1 MSDTPTAGTVDLAFE
16 QGVATVTF
24 NRPQARNAMTWAMY
38 QQLSH
43 HCDHFKADPK
53 VRAVVFRGAGG
64 QAFVAGTD
72 IEQFTSFK
80 TGEDGVAYERQIEA
94 CIDLLCALPMP
105 TVALIEG
112 WAVGGGLAI
121 ATACD
126 FRLATP
132 GSQLGVPIAKTL
144 GNCLSAANVA
154 RLMAALGTQRVKRM
168 LMLAEMVGADEAL
181 ACGYLHQIASA
192 DDIAAATAALV
203 QRLTALAPVTQHVSK
218 QNPEPPGTTQRTAGR
233 GPDPTSLW
241 QRRLPRGRKR
251 LCGQTQTSLE
261 RPLNMA
267 SPPRTG
273 PLAGLRVLEMT
284 QIMSGPTCGLLLADL
299 GADVIKI
306 EKLPGGDDAR
316 GYRDPQI
323 HGVSAP
329 FLMLNRNKRGLALDL
344 KKPEGRALLLRMVK
358 KADVLVENFR
368 GGTMEKLGLGYD
380 ALRAA
385 NPGLIYCAISGY
397 GRTGPY
403 ADKGGFDLI
412 AQGFAG
418 LMAVTGEPGRPPAKS
433 GNAVSDMNA
442 GILAATG
449 ILAAYI
455 HKLKTGEGQIVDTSL
470 SDAALQQTYW
480 HAAVWLATQREP
492 QPTGS
497 AHILTAPYQAFEAS
511 DGWINI
517 GGANQS
523 NWERICQVLGHPEW
537 RTDPR
542 FATNSD
548 RMLHLNELVS
558 LMNAVL
564 RTRTR
569 AQWQAEMDAAGV
581 PAGPVHTIGEAL
593 SHPQTLARGMVVT
606 LEHPQAGTVRGIGCP
621 IHFSHTPTD
630 TGQAAPLLGQHTR
643 ELLQEHGLNE
653 AEIDALIAQGA
664 VAQAAA

>member
-1 MSDTPTAGTVDLAFE
+1 
-16 QGVATVTF
+16 
-24 NRPQARNAMTWAMY
+24 MT
-38 QQLSH
+38 S
-43 HCDHFKADPK
+43 
-53 VRAVVFRGAGG
+53 
-64 QAFVAGTD
+64 
-72 IEQFTSFK
+72 
-80 TGEDGVAYERQIEA
+80 
-94 CIDLLCALPMP
+94 
-105 TVALIEG
+105 
-112 WAVGGGLAI
+112 
-121 ATACD
+121 
-126 FRLATP
+126 
-132 GSQLGVPIAKTL
+132 AKR
-144 GNCLSAANVA
+144 S
-154 RLMAALGTQRVKRM
+154 
-168 LMLAEMVGADEAL
+168 
-181 ACGYLHQIASA
+181 
-192 DDIAAATAALV
+192 
-203 QRLTALAPVTQHVSK
+203 
-218 QNPEPPGTTQRTAGR
+218 
-233 GPDPTSLW
+233 
-241 QRRLPRGRKR
+241 
-251 LCGQTQTSLE
+251 
-261 RPLNMA
+261 
-267 SPPRTG
+267 G

-284 QIMSGPTCGLLLADL
+284 QIMSGPTCGLLLADM

-323 HGVSAP
+323 NGVSAP
-329 FLMLNRNKRGLALDL
+329 FLMLNRNKRGLALNL
-344 KKPEGRALLLRMVK
+344 KNSQGRTLLLRMVK
-358 KADVLVENFR
+358 DADVLVENFR
-368 GGTMEKLGLGYD
+368 GGTMDKLGLGYEV
-380 ALRAA
+380 LRDV

-517 GGANQS
+517 GGANQT

-537 RTDPR
+537 REDPR

-548 RMLHLNELVS
+548 RMANLNELVT

-569 AQWQAEMDAAGV
+569 AEWQTEMDAAGV
-581 PAGPVHTIGEAL
+581 PAGSVHTIGEAL

-606 LEHPQAGTVRGIGCP
+606 LEHPQAGTTRGIGCP
-621 IHFSHTPTD
+621 IHFSQTPTD
-630 TGQAAPLLGQHTR
+630 TGKAAPLLGQHTR
-643 ELLQEHGLNE
+643 ELLLEYGLSE
-653 AEIDALIAQGA
+653 ADIDELIAQGA
-664 VAQAAA
+664 VAQAG